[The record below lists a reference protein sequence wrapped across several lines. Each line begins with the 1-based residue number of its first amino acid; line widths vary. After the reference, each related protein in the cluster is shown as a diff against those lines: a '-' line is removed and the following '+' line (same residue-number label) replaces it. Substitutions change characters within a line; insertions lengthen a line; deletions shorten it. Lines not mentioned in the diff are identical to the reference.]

1 MAKYPPA
8 VRRRANKLYT
18 LIEAETAEQRG
29 RLEDALSSLPEG
41 NVRRGQ
47 EVYHSAKA
55 ACSSCHAL
63 GYLGG
68 RVGPDLT
75 RIARIRN
82 QRDLLEAIVFPSA
95 SLVQNYEP
103 VAIVMDDGRVF
114 NGLVQR
120 ETEDEL
126 TLATGPDKEVRITR
140 SEIEEIKRSKTSV
153 MPAGLDKQLTPQQLA
168 DLVEFLKT
176 RK

>member
-1 MAKYPPA
+1 
-8 VRRRANKLYT
+8 
-18 LIEAETAEQRG
+18 
-29 RLEDALSSLPEG
+29 
-41 NVRRGQ
+41 
-47 EVYHSAKA
+47 
-55 ACSSCHAL
+55 
-63 GYLGG
+63 
-68 RVGPDLT
+68 
-75 RIARIRN
+75 
-82 QRDLLEAIVFPSA
+82 
-95 SLVQNYEP
+95 
-103 VAIVMDDGRVF
+103 MDDGRVF